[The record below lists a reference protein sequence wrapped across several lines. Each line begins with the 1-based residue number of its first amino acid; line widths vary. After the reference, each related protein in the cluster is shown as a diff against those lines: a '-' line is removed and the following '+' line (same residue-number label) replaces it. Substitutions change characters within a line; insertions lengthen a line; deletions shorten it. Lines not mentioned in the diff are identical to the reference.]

1 MKKINLLK
9 PLITC
14 VCILGM
20 AIGAKAQ
27 STSNV
32 TLNVVINDVTSL
44 SILSAD
50 QTTTL
55 TYLTAANYANGV
67 TVTQPAAMTAISN
80 QPYSITVYAAGN
92 LLNGATNTIPVG
104 DVTVTPTPTTIDG
117 SATCT
122 PAAIPVSAVS
132 AIPIVTSTAGT
143 TTQSF
148 DLAYTTVGAPIADF
162 LGKPAGTYTTTL
174 TYTITTP

>member
-1 MKKINLLK
+1 MKKRNLLK
-9 PLITC
+9 PLI
-14 VCILGM
+14 VCFCIFGF
-20 AIGAKAQ
+20 ATGATAQ

-50 QTTTL
+50 QTTNL
-55 TYLTAANYANGV
+55 TYSTTSNYANGV

-80 QPYSITVYAAGN
+80 QPYSITVYAAGD
-92 LLNGATNTIPVG
+92 LLNGGSNTIPVG
-104 DVTVTPTPTTIDG
+104 DVTVTPTPSTTDG
-117 SATCT
+117 SATCL
-122 PAAIPVSAVS
+122 PVAIPVSAAS
-132 AIPIVTSTAGT
+132 ALPIVHSTAGT

-148 DLAYTTVGAPIADF
+148 DLAYSTTGAPTVDF